1 MPGYIGF
8 RPQFNPISLQEYLT
22 VPTMVL
28 GEYTKA
34 EDAYNE
40 TATKAEALKALL
52 GERNT
57 DNEAG
62 WKIVDNYEKQ
72 LGDLADN
79 ISKGIQGPEA
89 YRQARGA
96 QRYYRENMLPLESG
110 IPAYQKELERYNSD
124 PSMIGARP
132 VLEDYIKNP
141 LYKGYMLSGD
151 KIYADMVNQGK
162 MAAADRSASEIKAA
176 GAAGYLNHVQSI
188 GYSPEEQQEYLGLVQ
203 AALNGD
209 TAAAQQLQNSDK
221 YSQLYQGLNAYIKD
235 HAFDQLDNNGKLNAL
250 DRAISGQL
258 YGMTG
263 TSKDNLIVDQAWKEA
278 RADARARE
286 TARAQRDAITAQFG
300 RRQMSNHV
308 IQPKARIA
316 SFGRD
321 GEFKE
326 NIGNA
331 FTYDSDGNL
340 TVRTGNKLANAMGLR
355 NTNSLGSIDN
365 IAEFED
371 ILFTKDGRL
380 KTPEELKERANE
392 LTARKNGIKNPTK
405 VVIPEHYEKF
415 YKQLIDFG
423 YDPNTKFNTTKDVIT
438 QRGWGSNAT
447 QSIDTQY
454 IGSRAS
460 QLIKQIQNLANNH
473 NTNNP
478 SNVGF
483 MDIAIP
489 TTNES
494 LQNAIKSASDDFT
507 VFGGLTRENGRLTYS
522 SKGKKKV
529 KKSDIID
536 AVEKHGGTLEYSPA
550 AEGYI
555 VTIQN
560 EDKDLYFIDE
570 SNWDETIHNYVNID
584 WEGHSQTIAKLE
596 QQLDYAEELLR
607 QNPNSDIAYQRYLY
621 ALQQYNN
628 AVGEYDKEW
637 SELEQGIGASE
648 AFAGMTNWNPNTA
661 KFHNAE

>member
-52 GERNT
+52 GERNA

-62 WKIVDNYEKQ
+62 WRIVDNYEKQ
-72 LGDLADN
+72 LGDIANN
-79 ISKGIQGPEA
+79 IAQGIQGPEA

-132 VLEDYIKNP
+132 MLENYIKNP

-176 GAAGYLNHVQSI
+176 GAAGYINHVQSV
-188 GYSPEEQQEYLGLVQ
+188 GYSPKEQQEYLGLIQ
-203 AALNGD
+203 AALKGETYTVSDDNGNLRVVD
-209 TAAAQQLQNSDK
+209 ASSYLNGNNK
-221 YSQLYQGLNAYIKD
+221 YSQLYQGLNAYMKD

-278 RADARARE
+278 RADARIREAAR
-286 TARAQRDAITAQFG
+286 TQRDAITAQFG

-308 IQPKARIA
+308 VQPKARVA
-316 SFGRD
+316 SFGKDRIL
-321 GEFKE
+321 KE
-326 NIGNA
+326 ANYSPYQTDKEGNFVIKDA
-331 FTYDSDGNL
+331 THLLLAATDLDL
-340 TVRTGNKLANAMGLR
+340 GNKKS
-355 NTNSLGSIDN
+355 NS
-365 IAEFED
+365 EFFNKFL
-371 ILFTKDGRL
+371 IKNGRL
-380 KTPEELKERANE
+380 RKPEETN
-392 LTARKNGIKNPTK
+392 
-405 VVIPEHYEKF
+405 IPELSTINHDRYRDF
-415 YKQLIDFG
+415 YNLIVSMG
-423 YDPNTKFNTTKDVIT
+423 YDPDTKFNTTRDVIT
-438 QRGWGSNAT
+438 QRGYGSRAT
-447 QSIDTQY
+447 QSIKTEY
-454 IGSRAS
+454 LGSPLS
-460 QLIKQIQNLANNH
+460 QFNGVLQGLANNH

-507 VFGGLTRENGRLTYS
+507 VFGGLTREKGKLTYS

-529 KKSDIID
+529 KKSDIIND
-536 AVEKHGGTLEYSPA
+536 VEKYGGTLEYSPA

-560 EDKDLYFIDE
+560 EDKDLYFIDKD
-570 SNWDETIHNYVNID
+570 NWDETINNYTNID
-584 WEGHSQTIAKLE
+584 WEGHAKTIAE
-596 QQLDYAEELLR
+596 FDEQLDYAEEQLR
-607 QNPNSDIAYQRYLY
+607 QNPNSNIAYMSWLE
-621 ALQQYNN
+621 ALKRRN
-628 AVGEYDKEW
+628 AAVEDYDNEW
-637 SELEQGIGASE
+637 TELEQGIGASE